1 MINRRIVLLLLIPL
15 IALSCRSTRSLLTK
29 DDPALR
35 SQDNRVAANSASGSL
50 FGKPSSSVMK
60 AKTTETE
67 EAETKLQKSRGEI
80 VPVSSSDE
88 ATGEHVARDPVGR
101 TPRPSVA
108 IRTDEASVLQLGS
121 DSSGTSPTVEAN
133 GATGE
138 PVQLNTVVQSIYAT
152 YPLLQIAFYG
162 RNIAAGEQLSAEG
175 AWDLKLKAETNNT
188 PLGFYQTYRNGVGFE
203 QPTLWGGE
211 VFGGYKLGRGNFE
224 PWYGNRETNDG
235 GEFGAGIRIPL
246 LQNRSIDERR
256 ATLWKTTY
264 GVNAVEPFIQAQII
278 EFIRAGSYAYW
289 DWVAAGLHLRIS
301 RELLALAEERD
312 AQIEGQVKAG
322 ARPEALL
329 IDNHRLILSR
339 QVKLIE
345 AERKLKSYAIKLS
358 LFLRTPDRQP
368 LVPPED
374 QLPTGFPPATAVTAD
389 KVPLDVAE
397 ALARRPEL
405 VELDF
410 QHRMAQIDLQQA
422 ENLTLPELDASLWS
436 AKDVG
441 AETDKKGSK
450 TPFQSEAGLSFSV
463 PLQRRKALG
472 KRMAVEG
479 KLVQIATKR
488 QFAENKIATEVQ
500 NAVVTIEAAY
510 RSIDKAKE
518 SVKLNEQLERLET
531 IKLDKG
537 DSDLLLLN
545 LREAATF
552 DARVV
557 EIEALLHYFESQA
570 DYRAALALDI
580 AEFGLPDQ
588 DIE

>member
-1 MINRRIVLLLLIPL
+1 MNRRIALLLLIPV
-15 IALSCRSTRSLLTK
+15 IAVSCRSTRSQLTK

-35 SQDNRVAANSASGSL
+35 SHGNRVAANSATGSRSS
-50 FGKPSSSVMK
+50 KSSSV
-60 AKTTETE
+60 TETE
-67 EAETKLQKSRGEI
+67 PATNLERRASRSDI

-88 ATGEHVARDPVGR
+88 TTGEQVARDAVGR
-101 TPRPSVA
+101 TPRPSESR
-108 IRTDEASVLQLGS
+108 RTDEASVLQLDS
-121 DSSGTSPTVEAN
+121 DSSATRPTVEAN

-138 PVQLNTVVQSIYAT
+138 PVQLNTVVQSIYAS

-175 AWDLKLKAETNNT
+175 AWDLKLKADTNNT
-188 PLGFYQTYRNGVGFE
+188 PIGFYQTYRNGVGFE
-203 QPTLWGGE
+203 QPTMWGGE

-246 LQNRSIDERR
+246 LQNRAIDERR

-278 EFIRAGSYAYW
+278 EFIRAGTYAYW
-289 DWVAAGLHLRIS
+289 DWVGAGMHLHIS

-345 AERKLKSYAIKLS
+345 AERKLKTYAIKLS
-358 LFLRTPDRQP
+358 LYLRTADGQP
-368 LVPPED
+368 LVPTED
-374 QLPTGFPPATAVTAD
+374 QLPAGFPPATAVTAD
-389 KVPLDVAE
+389 KLPLDVAE

-410 QHRMAQIDLQQA
+410 QHRMAQVDLQQA
-422 ENLTLPELDASLWS
+422 ENQMLPELDASLWS

-472 KRMAVEG
+472 KRTAVEG

-500 NAVVTIEAAY
+500 NAVVTIDAAY
-510 RSIDKAKE
+510 RSIEKAQQ
-518 SVKLNEQLERLET
+518 SVKLNEQMERFEAVKLEQ
-531 IKLDKG
+531 G

-552 DARVV
+552 DARVI

-580 AEFGLPDQ
+580 AEFGLPVTA
-588 DIE
+588 E

>member
-1 MINRRIVLLLLIPL
+1 MNHRIVLLLLIPL
-15 IALSCRSTRSLLTK
+15 IATSCRSTRSVLTK
-29 DDPALR
+29 DDPAR
-35 SQDNRVAANSASGSL
+35 RTDGSRVAANSVSSTPSA
-50 FGKPSSSVMK
+50 KSSSL
-60 AKTTETE
+60 TDPERNRE
-67 EAETKLQKSRGEI
+67 RQSSRSDI
-80 VPVSSSDE
+80 IPVSANDE
-88 ATGEHVARDPVGR
+88 TTGEQVARDAAQAPIKLA
-101 TPRPSVA
+101 PN
-108 IRTDEASVLQLGS
+108 DEGS
-121 DSSGTSPTVEAN
+121 AAFQPLAVD
-133 GATGE
+133 ATGTISE
-138 PVQLNTVVQSIYAT
+138 PVQLNTVVQSIYAS

-175 AWDLKLKAETNNT
+175 AWDLKLKADTNNT
-188 PLGFYQTYRNGVGFE
+188 PLGYYQSYRNGVGFE
-203 QPTLWGGE
+203 QPTMWGGE

-246 LQNRSIDERR
+246 MQNRTIDERR
-256 ATLWKTTY
+256 ATLWKSTY
-264 GVNAVEPFIQAQII
+264 GVNAVEPFIQAQLI
-278 EFIRAGSYAYW
+278 EFIRAGSYAYG

-312 AQIEGQVKAG
+312 DQIEGQVKAG
-322 ARPEALL
+322 ARPESLL

-345 AERKLKSYAIKLS
+345 AERKLKTYAIKLS
-358 LFLRTPDRQP
+358 LFLRTSDGQP
-368 LVPPED
+368 LVPADD
-374 QLPTGFPPATAVTAD
+374 QLPVGFPPATAVTAD
-389 KVPLDVAE
+389 KMPLDVAE
-397 ALARRPEL
+397 AIARRPEL

-410 QHRMAQIDLQQA
+410 QHRMAQVDLQQA
-422 ENLTLPELDASLWS
+422 QNLTLPELDASLWS

-441 AETDKKGSK
+441 GETDKKGSK
-450 TPFQSEAGLSFSV
+450 TPFQSEAGLNFSV

-472 KRMAVEG
+472 KMAAVEG

-510 RSIDKAKE
+510 RSIDKAQQ
-518 SVKLNEQLERLET
+518 SVKLNEQMERFEAVKLE
-531 IKLDKG
+531 KG

-580 AEFGLPDQ
+580 AEFGFLSNPNV
-588 DIE
+588 E